1 MANEL
6 GKRISQLLIK
16 NGLTQRELAKI
27 VGVTEV
33 SMSRYISGDRTPKGP
48 IVANIAT
55 ALHTTSDYILG
66 TEEPTSS
73 ESDYNQIYRLI
84 ARTAGNFSSSQKREL
99 INVILAADP
108 N

>member
-1 MANEL
+1 MANDL
-6 GKRISQLLIK
+6 GKRISELLIK

-55 ALHTTSDYILG
+55 ALHTTSDY
-66 TEEPTSS
+66 
-73 ESDYNQIYRLI
+73 NQIYRLS
-84 ARTAGNFSSSQKREL
+84 ARAAGNFSSSQKREL
-99 INVILAADP
+99 INVILADSP
-108 N
+108 NQGG